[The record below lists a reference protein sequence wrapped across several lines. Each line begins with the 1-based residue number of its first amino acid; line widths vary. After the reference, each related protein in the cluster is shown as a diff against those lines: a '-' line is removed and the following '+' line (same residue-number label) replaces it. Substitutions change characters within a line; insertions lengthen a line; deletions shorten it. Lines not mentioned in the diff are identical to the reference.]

1 MTAVLRWTAR
11 IHKWLALLV
20 GIQIVIWVTGG
31 VVMSL
36 LDIDF
41 VHGDQNVA
49 PVSVVE
55 LDLADLITPAE
66 AAEAAAL
73 PGVVKTV
80 ELMPWL
86 GRAVYQVAD
95 YGGAS
100 HLIDARTGERLTPI
114 TDATAIA
121 LAEQFHLGD
130 LPAQSVNYVEAYTTE
145 YRGAELPAWRVDFDD
160 ADGTSLYYGAE
171 SGMLTSRRN
180 DVWRIYDFFWM
191 LHIMGYQDRD
201 DFNTFWLQ
209 GFALFSLV
217 TVFAGLLLLFVKM
230 RRSLLMAIRQ
240 EQMKSRT

>member
-11 IHKWLALLV
+11 IHKWLALFV

-49 PVSVVE
+49 PVQIVE
-55 LDLADLITPAE
+55 LDLADLITPAA

-73 PGVVKTV
+73 PDVVKTV
-80 ELMPWL
+80 DLMPWA

-95 YGGAS
+95 YAGAS
-100 HLIDARTGERLTPI
+100 HLIDAHTGESLTPI
-114 TDATAIA
+114 SEATAIA

-130 LPAQSVNYVEAYTTE
+130 LPARSAEYVEAFTTE
-145 YRGAELPAWRVDFDD
+145 YRGAELPAWRVDFED
-160 ADGTSLYYGAE
+160 ADGTSLYYGAN

-201 DFNTFWLQ
+201 NFNTIWLQ

-217 TVFAGLLLLFVKM
+217 TVFAGLLLLFIKM
-230 RRSLLMAIRQ
+230 RRSLLMALKQ
-240 EQMKSRT
+240 EQAKRRT